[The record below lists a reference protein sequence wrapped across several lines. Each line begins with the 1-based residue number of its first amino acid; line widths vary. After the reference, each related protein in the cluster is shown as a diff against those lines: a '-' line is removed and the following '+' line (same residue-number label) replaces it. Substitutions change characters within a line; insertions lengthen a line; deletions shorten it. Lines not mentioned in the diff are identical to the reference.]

1 MKDITD
7 VIELTFSMLIV
18 AFFLWLSVTFPNTT
32 TTDAQKDLLICEK
45 CNGRLSYM
53 DTINYVDGITDY
65 RYSCDTCGRIFRT
78 DKWRGK

>member
-1 MKDITD
+1 MKYIAD
-7 VIELTFSMLIV
+7 VIEYTFSMLII
-18 AFFLWLSVTFPNTT
+18 AFLLFWFLIFPNITG
-32 TTDAQKDLLICEK
+32 AKKDLLICEK